1 MLNVFRKRSRGGN
14 GYANKALQRYRYKD
28 VWNSASDT
36 EDGAKFAV
44 AGLAD
49 EKALE
54 EAAEVTLAQLSEIV
68 GVREDDVIL
77 EIGCGVGRVG
87 NILAPRCKTWIG
99 VDASDNMIMYTRK
112 RLSQHEN
119 IELIANNGY
128 DLRTVPD
135 DSVDLVYC
143 TVVMMHLSQWDRY
156 GYVKE
161 AFRVLR
167 PGGRVYMDGVDL
179 TSDYG
184 WEFFLNHVSIPPH
197 ERPPNI
203 SELSTPQEFETYL
216 MRAGFK
222 RIEHRS
228 VGLWVIAN
236 AVK

>member
-1 MLNVFRKRSRGGN
+1 MLNVFRRRSRGGN
-14 GYANKALQRYRYKD
+14 GYADKALQRYRYKD
-28 VWNSASDT
+28 VWNSASNT

-49 EKALE
+49 EAALE
-54 EAAEVTLAQLSEIV
+54 EAAEVTLAQLTESV
-68 GVREDDVIL
+68 GVHKDDVIL

-87 NILAPRCKTWIG
+87 NILAPRCRKWIG
-99 VDASDNMIMYTRK
+99 VDASDNMIKYTRK
-112 RLSQHEN
+112 RLSRHQN

-128 DLRTVPD
+128 DLQAVPD
-135 DSVDLVYC
+135 SSVDLVYC

-156 GYVKE
+156 GYVRE

-167 PGGRVYMDGVDL
+167 AGGRIFMDGVDL

-184 WEFFLNHVSIPPH
+184 WEFFLNHLSIPPQ

-203 SELSTPQEFETYL
+203 SELSTPQEFSTYL
-216 MRAGFK
+216 TRAGFK
-222 RIEHRS
+222 SIRLQS
-228 VGLWVIAN
+228 VGLWVVAT